1 MRRERGKR
9 RSGFGF
15 FSLKN
20 LDERNDYGKIV
31 AGTTIVRAF
40 RTKPQRLKPY
50 HYLGACGMTEVMP

>member
-31 AGTTIVRAF
+31 AGTTIAF
-40 RTKPQRLKPY
+40 KN
-50 HYLGACGMTEVMP
+50 